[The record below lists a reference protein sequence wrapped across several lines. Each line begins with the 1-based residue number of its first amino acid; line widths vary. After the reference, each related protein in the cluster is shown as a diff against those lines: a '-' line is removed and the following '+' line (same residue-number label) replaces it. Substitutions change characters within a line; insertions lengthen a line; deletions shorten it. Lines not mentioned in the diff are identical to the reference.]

1 MSSVFNLKV
10 APINELKIGFIGVGI
25 RGIEALKR
33 YIHLDVHILAV
44 SDIYPEYIEKA
55 KKITEKQFVAPTFFT
70 GKEDWKKLCQMPDID
85 LVYIST
91 PWELHTEMAIYA
103 MEHGKHVAIEVPL
116 AMTVSDC
123 WKIVKT
129 AESTQRHCMMLE
141 NACYDSFELVSIE
154 MAKKGLLGEIVHGEG
169 AYIHDLRRLN
179 FQQNDRDTLR
189 GEWRM
194 KYSKTH
200 NGNPYPTHG
209 LAPICQAMHILRG
222 DNLVRLV
229 SMSSLSVGMKRYAE
243 NTFGK
248 DSPQAKAN
256 YTGDINLTLIQ
267 TAKGKTIS
275 LQHDDTS
282 PRPYSRI
289 FLLSGTDGFIQKYPT
304 PQIYFDKKEKPQLSN
319 EEVIAYLQ
327 ENEHPYI
334 AETAHL
340 RELLPEQKT
349 MDIIMDYRLVHCLK
363 NGLPLDQN
371 VYDGALW
378 SCIAEL
384 SELSVKGG
392 SIPIEI
398 PDFTQGKPLCI

>member
-1 MSSVFNLKV
+1 MKSVFDLKV
-10 APINELKIGFIGVGI
+10 SPIKNLRIGFIGVGI

-33 YIHLDVHILAV
+33 YMCLDVCISAV
-44 SDIYPEYIEKA
+44 SDLYPEYIEKA
-55 KKITEKQFVAPTFFT
+55 KKITEKQPVAPLFFSD
-70 GKEDWKKLCQMPDID
+70 KNDWRKICEMPDVD
-85 LVYIST
+85 LIYIST
-91 PWELHTEMAIYA
+91 PWESHTEMAIYA
-103 MEHGKHVAIEVPL
+103 MEKGKHVAIEVPL

-123 WKIVKT
+123 WKIIKT
-129 AESTQRHCMMLE
+129 AETTQRHCMMLE
-141 NACYDSFELVSIE
+141 NACYDSFELMSIE

-194 KYSKTH
+194 KYSQTH

-209 LAPICQAMHILRG
+209 LAPICQAMNILRG

-248 DSPQAKAN
+248 DSLQAKAH

-267 TAKGKTIS
+267 TEQGKTIS
-275 LQHDDTS
+275 LQHDATS

-304 PQIYFDKKEKPQLSN
+304 PQIYFDRKENPQLSA
-319 EEVIAYLQ
+319 EEVTSYLK
-327 ENEHPYI
+327 ENEHIYVK
-334 AETAHL
+334 ETAYL
-340 RELLPEQKT
+340 RELLPEQKP
-349 MDIIMDYRLVHCLK
+349 MDLIMDYRLAHCLK

-378 SCIAEL
+378 SCITEL
-384 SELSVKGG
+384 SKISVENGN
-392 SIPIEI
+392 IPVEI
-398 PDFTQGKPLCI
+398 PNFLKA

>member
-1 MSSVFNLKV
+1 MKKVFDLRVPPITNLS
-10 APINELKIGFIGVGI
+10 IGFVGVGI

-33 YIHLDVHILAV
+33 YMHLDVRISAV
-44 SDIYPEYIEKA
+44 CDIYPEYIEKA
-55 KKITEKQFVAPTFFT
+55 KKITEKQSVTPIFYT
-70 GKEDWKKLCQMPDID
+70 GKEDWKKLCQIPEID

-91 PWELHTEMAIYA
+91 PWELHTEMATYA
-103 MEHGKHVAIEVPL
+103 MENGKHVAIEVPL
-116 AMTVSDC
+116 AMTVADC

-129 AESTQRHCMMLE
+129 AEKTQRHCMMLE
-141 NACYDSFELVSIE
+141 NACYDSFELMAIE

-189 GEWRM
+189 GKWRM
-194 KYSKTH
+194 KYSQTH

-209 LAPICQAMHILRG
+209 LAPICQAMNILRG

-248 DSPQAKAN
+248 DSPQAKAH

-267 TAKGKTIS
+267 TKLGKTIA

-304 PQIYFDKKEKPQLSN
+304 PQIYFDNKEKPQLSA
-319 EEVIAYLQ
+319 EEVTSYLQ
-327 ENEHPYI
+327 ENEHTYVK
-334 AETAHL
+334 ETAHL
-340 RELLPEQKT
+340 RELLPEQKP
-349 MDIIMDYRLVHCLK
+349 MDLIMDYRLVHCLK

-378 SCIAEL
+378 SCITEL
-384 SELSVKGG
+384 SKISVENG
-392 SIPIEI
+392 SVPVEI
-398 PDFTQGKPLCI
+398 PNFLNA